1 MFVKTAWNRDR
12 IGMVR
17 QKEILQKDLPIDSPA
32 KHHYI
37 IGTIDTAILDLK
49 RKMELQD
56 ENSYK

>member
-1 MFVKTAWNRDR
+1 MFW
-12 IGMVR
+12 ML
-17 QKEILQKDLPIDSPA
+17 KEIPQKDLPIYSPA

-56 ENSYK
+56 ENSYE